1 MPTNIC
7 DSEVQTEKER
17 ATLQRRNLFLLDTYC
32 LPRAMLGALVAQEPP
47 VAYKSGAVIS
57 LFTEEETEAQKHR
70 EVSCLAP
77 ASDLECGD

>member
-1 MPTNIC
+1 
-7 DSEVQTEKER
+7 
-17 ATLQRRNLFLLDTYC
+17 
-32 LPRAMLGALVAQEPP
+32 MLGALVAQEPP

-57 LFTEEETEAQKHR
+57 LFTEEQTEAQKHR